1 MVSNQICH
9 IHWHLLDDRVI
20 ERLDV
25 LKRSSVFSGNKVD
38 GRSFTSETTSST
50 NPSKKFVSKVT
61 QLTLKYKLPV
71 NVVLSVCRQIIVD
84 DERDLLHINSSGQQ
98 VSSDEDS
105 RWSWPELLH
114 NDIPLLLFH
123 ISMLFK
129 IKQLLC
135 KLRHWDRLYQINRL
149 PHPRLRDFIYFRW
162 RPSRLIKQVWRAF

>member
-105 RWSWPELLH
+105 R
-114 NDIPLLLFH
+114 
-123 ISMLFK
+123 
-129 IKQLLC
+129 
-135 KLRHWDRLYQINRL
+135 
-149 PHPRLRDFIYFRW
+149 
-162 RPSRLIKQVWRAF
+162 